1 MTKLGY
7 FLYDFIDIIINKKI
21 IKFWEV
27 LIHHIAVG
35 GMFFYNVIQCQC
47 IAYNVV
53 ALLAEINTIF
63 LHTRKLL
70 QMCRVKYTHWLYRA
84 NSYVN
89 LVTFIIFRFGALIA
103 IAYGLYEW
111 GHRVTATYF
120 VLLSSSCLIMT
131 VINTVLFWR
140 LLKNDMLRKP
150 TPSGVMSTLDG
161 KQKTH

>member
-1 MTKLGY
+1 M
-7 FLYDFIDIIINKKI
+7 
-21 IKFWEV
+21 
-27 LIHHIAVG
+27 
-35 GMFFYNVIQCQC
+35 CQ
-47 IAYNVV
+47 V
-53 ALLAEINTIF
+53 
-63 LHTRKLL
+63 
-70 QMCRVKYTHWLYRA
+70 QYTHWLYRA

-89 LVTFIIFRFGALIA
+89 LITFIIFRFGALVA

-120 VLLSSSCLIMT
+120 VLLSLSCLIMT

-150 TPSGVMSTLDG
+150 SPSRVTPALNG